1 MTPTAHEPTA
11 GFERA
16 AELLAPARSILFIT
30 GAGISADSGLPT
42 YRGVGGLYDNA
53 ETEEGL
59 PIEVCLSGHM
69 FRARPELTWRYIRQI
84 EQSCRGAQPNVA
96 HQLIAALERRLE
108 RVVVLTQNVDGLH
121 AAAGSD
127 KLIAIHGDTHQLRC
141 TACTW
146 RERVTDYA
154 DLDPVLPRCPSC
166 AAVIRPDV
174 ILFGEMLPSRAIT
187 MLGEELERGFDAVI
201 SIGTSA
207 VFPYISGPILEAKRN
222 KRPTI
227 EINPS
232 DTEISTL
239 VDLHL
244 RVGAAAA
251 MTGIYAALERS
262 WGTTPSP
269 C

>member
-1 MTPTAHEPTA
+1 MPDDHPHDLA

-16 AELLAPARSILFIT
+16 ADLLAPAHSILFIT

-42 YRGVGGLYDNA
+42 YRGTGGLYDSG

-59 PIEVCLSGHM
+59 PIEVCLSGPM
-69 FRARPELTWRYIRQI
+69 FRSRPEVTWRYIRQI

-96 HQLIAALERRLE
+96 HQLIVALERRLE

-121 AAAGSD
+121 AAAGSE

-141 TACTW
+141 TGCSW
-146 RERVTDYA
+146 RARVTSYA
-154 DLDPVLPRCPSC
+154 ELDPVLPRCPSC
-166 AAVIRPDV
+166 DAVIRPDV
-174 ILFGEMLPSRAIT
+174 TLFGEMLPLDAVAT
-187 MLGEELERGFDAVI
+187 LERELALGFDAVV

-207 VFPYISGPILEAKRN
+207 VFPYIYGPVLQAKQAG
-222 KRPTI
+222 RPTI

-232 DTEISTL
+232 ETEISTL

-244 RVGAAAA
+244 RLGAAVA
-251 MTGIYAALERS
+251 MAGMHAALERR
-262 WGTTPSP
+262 WNILPP